1 MIGVV
6 GRVPSSTSPM
16 QEPDAILRTAVPF
29 VSGSNYPPTPG
40 GAGTFTGHTGAH
52 GQSDHTD
59 EHHNHPI

>member
-29 VSGSNYPPTPG
+29 VSGSKTPG
-40 GAGTFTGHTGAH
+40 GAGTFTGHTGNRIT
-52 GQSDHTD
+52 QTNITTIQY
-59 EHHNHPI
+59 E